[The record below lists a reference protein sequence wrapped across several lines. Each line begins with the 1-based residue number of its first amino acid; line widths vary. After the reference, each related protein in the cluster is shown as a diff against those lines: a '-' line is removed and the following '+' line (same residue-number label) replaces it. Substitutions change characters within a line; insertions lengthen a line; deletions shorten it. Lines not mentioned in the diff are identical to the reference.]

1 MTTPVDPRSVADAIA
16 RVRDDIAQCT
26 VRPVTLV
33 AVTKGFGADAVEAAL
48 AGGADAVG
56 ENYAQE
62 LLAKQ
67 EVLSAAAPVPWHFIG
82 RLQRNKVRHLA
93 PFVQCWQSIDR
104 IELAVEVGRRA
115 PGAAV
120 LVEVDVADDP
130 AKGGC
135 APDAVPG
142 LVHAAREAG
151 LDVRGLMTIG
161 VAGDAT
167 RTRAAFARLSS
178 LADRLELVERSM
190 GMSDDYAL
198 AVEEGATI
206 VRIGRRLFGPRPAR
220 P

>member
-1 MTTPVDPRSVADAIA
+1 MTDPVDRGVVADAIA
-16 RVRDDIAQCT
+16 RVRDDIAQRT

-33 AVTKGFGADAVEAAL
+33 AVTKGFGVDAVEAAL

-67 EVLSAAAPVPWHFIG
+67 DALAVPVPWHFIG
-82 RLQRNKVRHLA
+82 RLQRNKVRNLA
-93 PFVQCWQSIDR
+93 PFVRCWQSIDR
-104 IELAVEVGRRA
+104 VEVAVEVGRRA

-120 LVEVDVADDP
+120 LVEVDVAGDA

-142 LVHAAREAG
+142 IVRAALDAG

-161 VAGDAT
+161 VAGDVA
-167 RTRAAFARLSS
+167 RTRAAFARLSV

-190 GMSDDYAL
+190 GMSDDYGV

-206 VRIGRRLFGPRPAR
+206 VRIGRRLFGPRPHR
-220 P
+220 G